1 MEEDSQDEGPRGDG
15 GHPDEATGGVA
26 NVVIKGY

>member
-15 GHPDEATGGVA
+15 GHSAEATGGIA
-26 NVVIKGY
+26 SMVIKGY

>member
-1 MEEDSQDEGPRGDG
+1 MEEDSQDEGPRCD